1 MEWFLLPQNFIQN
14 DKLRD
19 LFYEINPDI
28 KILISAFYSSENIR
42 IHPKTTSA
50 FLLINEY
57 TFSRA
62 LYRLTKKHIT
72 IYHKKSTN
80 TFSNSTLCLSK
91 INITTT
97 LEDLEEVFIYRYVPT
112 KILKRYTKVDGT
124 AVTLVTFSVVNSS
137 DRIDLLKGG

>member
-1 MEWFLLPQNFIQN
+1 MERFLLPQNFIQN

-28 KILISAFYSSENIR
+28 KILISAFCSSENIR

-57 TFSRA
+57 TFSSA

-72 IYHKKSTN
+72 VYHKKSTN
-80 TFSNSTLCLSK
+80 TFSNSTLGLST
-91 INITTT
+91 ITT
-97 LEDLEEVFIYRYVPT
+97 LEDIKEVFICRYVPT